1 MLLYHFP
8 LTSDYSNRG
17 YAKLYD
23 ANGNEKPLASLTT
36 GFVSG
41 GKISSN
47 AKGTTTTLGTS
58 YWNKR
63 YNSYSIAIRAYRGND
78 ANNIYGHLIVLHG
91 GSTGKVDLNARFLNG
106 NLKIGYYVTQSQV
119 VITEIDVPA
128 TIGWHDI
135 VMNFNSG
142 TLKCYLDTNFIGSI
156 DSISYDIV
164 PYFFGNNFIGSNI
177 STTTLIQDVRIY
189 DRELSQAEINE
200 YSRALVVHYP
210 LQGNELNQSVL
221 KDVSGFGND
230 RIFPDN
236 SYYSTINA
244 SARGSASCRCGSKM
258 LGLTNGT
265 QPIGVKGKTMSV
277 WVRQNFDSSSLSKW
291 NALYLYRIKDGSIS
305 DFCYLSDGSGRS
317 AIWFNKNLFG
327 YEYVV
332 GVWTHSAVVYDGSTC
347 KIYKNGAI
355 VSNKSL
361 SLTDFN
367 LDMIFAGNWNNITAN
382 NGVKDISDF
391 RIYATA
397 LSAEDI
403 KNLYN
408 SPIAVNKQHQTMA
421 FEFKENPLY
430 PSKYWR
436 TPTYAE
442 MNYIL
447 NTRTNAAN
455 LRTLGRVEISSGVY
469 RNGLFLLPDGFV
481 APSGITVT
489 ITTAN
494 YTTNSYTLAQFK
506 QLESVGVVFLP
517 DCSLRKGTALSGGGF
532 YYISSVNANYH
543 LEFYANDSNF
553 GVAYYPTRNWGMGIR
568 LICNG
573 TKFST
578 STTTK
583 IDFAPA
589 NLQYH
594 CTQHIWRFAEYSY
607 DIIGADN
614 ANISDSYNGWI
625 DLFGYGTS
633 GVNYSPTLHSTNN
646 SDYASGDIANTDNDW
661 GINEIQSYDYN
672 VKNFALNKN
681 GIVQHNELIEGSAD
695 GCYQDK
701 LITNELIEN

>member
-58 YWNKR
+58 YWDKR

-91 GSTGKVDLNARFLNG
+91 GSTGKIDLNARFLNG

-230 RIFPDN
+230 YTLQGTN
-236 SYYSTINA
+236 SYQLD
-244 SARGSASCRCGSKM
+244 SARGVKSLHTTDTAIYAQTQISSGYTTSFWCKYNGEWKHLCNNGSK
-258 LGLTNGT
+258 
-265 QPIGVKGKTMSV
+265 
-277 WVRQNFDSSSLSKW
+277 
-291 NALYLYRIKDGSIS
+291 
-305 DFCYLSDGSGRS
+305 
-317 AIWFNKNLFG
+317 
-327 YEYVV
+327 YV
-332 GVWTHSAVVYDGSTC
+332 
-347 KIYKNGAI
+347 
-355 VSNKSL
+355 
-361 SLTDFN
+361 
-367 LDMIFAGNWNNITAN
+367 
-382 NGVKDISDF
+382 NGVIEASLYDTIYATLTVSGYDIVDY
-391 RIYATA
+391 RVYATA

-408 SPIAVNKQHQTMA
+408 SPIAVSKQHQSLA

-442 MNYIL
+442 MNYII

-455 LRTLGRVEISSGVY
+455 LRTLVTITLQNSTQLKGA
-469 RNGLFLLPDGFV
+469 FLLPDDWV
-481 APSGITVT
+481 APDGVSLT
-489 ITTAN
+489 ITPNN
-494 YTTNSYTLAQFK
+494 YSVNVLSHSDYLKCLSAGAVFMRVNGYRSGSTYYDRTNQYYYGLFWVGNMSEFLFGWSTPFAIISQSATEYGFSVRLVRTDNTIHSF
-506 QLESVGVVFLP
+506 SVGNGNKIKFA
-517 DCSLRKGTALSGGGF
+517 K
-532 YYISSVNANYH
+532 
-543 LEFYANDSNF
+543 SN
-553 GVAYYPTRNWGMGIR
+553 
-568 LICNG
+568 L
-573 TKFST
+573 K
-578 STTTK
+578 
-583 IDFAPA
+583 
-589 NLQYH
+589 YH
-594 CTQHIWRFAEYSY
+594 CTQHIWAFH
-607 DIIGADN
+607 DKPTDFIGYDN
-614 ANISDSYNGWI
+614 ANISDSYNDWI

-633 GVNYSPTLHSTNN
+633 GVNYSPTLHTTTN
-646 SDYASGDIANTDNDW
+646 SDYASGDISNTDNDW
-661 GINEIQSYDYN
+661 GVNEIQSYDYN

-681 GIVQHNELIEGSAD
+681 GILQHNELIEGSAD

-701 LITNELIEN
+701 LITNELKEQ